1 MTEKVKTEGTAED
14 KLLSAAVEITD
25 LNQKLKYAQ
34 KLITNLQ
41 TRLNESNG
49 VGIQLEAKLQL
60 AEEDYNEAM
69 KKLEGSEFQ
78 M

>member
-1 MTEKVKTEGTAED
+1 MNDKVTTEGTAED

-60 AEEDYNEAM
+60 AEEDYNEAL
-69 KKLEGSEFQ
+69 KKLEGSDFQ

>member
-1 MTEKVKTEGTAED
+1 MNDKVVTEGTAED

-49 VGIQLEAKLQL
+49 VSIQLEAKLQL
-60 AEEDYNEAM
+60 AEEDYNEVM
-69 KKLEGSEFQ
+69 KKLEGADFQ
-78 M
+78 G

>member
-1 MTEKVKTEGTAED
+1 MNDKVVTEGTAED

-41 TRLNESNG
+41 TRLNEANG
-49 VGIQLEAKLQL
+49 VSIQLEAKLQL
-60 AEEDYNEAM
+60 AEEDYNEVM
-69 KKLEGSEFQ
+69 KKLEGADFQ
-78 M
+78 G